1 MSKTELIV
9 EGMHCASCS
18 ALVQKKLSETKGIK
32 KSNVNFAAGKAF
44 VEFDEQQISLQSI
57 TELITK
63 LGYKTSIGFDLE
75 REKKLR
81 AEEISSLK
89 KTLYFSTALTVP
101 VFILGMFL
109 MDFPYR
115 IWLLFIL
122 STPVQFIAGKRFY
135 QGAWSSLRNKTASM
149 DTLIALGTSAA
160 YFYSV
165 ASLLGFVSEQYF
177 ETAAM
182 LITLVLVGKYLEA
195 LAKGK
200 TSEAI
205 RKLMNLSPKTAL
217 IERNG
222 KEIVIPA
229 SEIAEN
235 DIIVVKP
242 GKQIPT
248 DGIII
253 SGNTSIDESMLTGE
267 SIAVE
272 KKINDKVFAGTL
284 NKFGFIKFKALKVGE
299 ETVLA
304 QIIKLVEEA
313 QGSKADIQ
321 RFADK
326 VSSVFVPAILVI
338 ALITF
343 LSWVFVFSEGL
354 TFGLVAAVSVLVIA
368 CPCALG
374 LATPTAIMVGTGKGA
389 ENGILIKNAEALEL
403 SHKINAVIFDKTGTL
418 TQGKPKLTDVV
429 SFSSLKENNILS
441 ISASLEK
448 NSEHPLA
455 EAIVSAAKT
464 KKLSFLAV
472 NSFKAVSGKGIK
484 GKIKGKEYFLGSIN
498 YAKEIHS
505 LEKINS
511 QISGLE
517 SQGKTVMLVFSEKEV
532 FGGIAVA
539 DTVKESSKST
549 VEKLNQMGIKVWMIT
564 GDNKRTANAI
574 AKTLGIENVF
584 AEVLPD
590 QKSDYVKKLQKEGK
604 IVAMVGD
611 GINDAP
617 ALAQADLG
625 IAMSQGS
632 DIAIEA
638 GNIVLMKSNPQDVV
652 SAIILGKK
660 TINKIKQNLFW
671 ALIYNVIGIPVAAG
685 ILYYPF
691 GILLSPV
698 FAGAAMALSSV
709 SVVSNSLL
717 LKNAKI
723 IQQKI

>member
-1 MSKTELIV
+1 MTKSELIV

-18 ALVQKKLSETKGIK
+18 ALIQRKLLETEGIK

-44 VEFDEQQISLQSI
+44 VEFEEQKISAEKISEI
-57 TELITK
+57 ITK
-63 LGYKTSIGFDLE
+63 LGYKASIGFDLE
-75 REKKLR
+75 RERKLR

-89 KTLYFSTALTVP
+89 KTLYFSLALTVP

-115 IWLLFIL
+115 IWILFVL

-165 ASLLGFVSEQYF
+165 AALAGFVSEQYF

-182 LITLVLVGKYLEA
+182 LITLVLFGKYLEA

-217 IERNG
+217 VERNG
-222 KEIVIPA
+222 KEISIPA
-229 SEIAEN
+229 SEIKEN
-235 DIIVVKP
+235 DIIIVKP
-242 GKQIPT
+242 GMQIPT
-248 DGIII
+248 DGIIT

-267 SIAVE
+267 SIAIE
-272 KKINDKVFAGTL
+272 KKIKDKVFAGTL
-284 NKFGFIKFKALKVGE
+284 NKHGFIKFKALKIGE

-326 VSSVFVPAILVI
+326 ISSVFVPAILVI
-338 ALITF
+338 ALVTF
-343 LSWVFVFSEGL
+343 VFWVFVFNEGF
-354 TFGLVAAVSVLVIA
+354 TFGLVASVSVLVIA

-418 TQGKPKLTDVV
+418 TKGKPKLTDVFSV
-429 SFSSLKENNILS
+429 SSLKENTLLS

-455 EAIVSAAKT
+455 DAIIEGAK
-464 KKLSFLAV
+464 KRKLSFLKVDSFNAV
-472 NSFKAVSGKGIK
+472 PGKGIQ
-484 GKIKGKEYFLGSIN
+484 GKIKNKEYFLGSAN
-498 YAKEIHS
+498 YAKEFLS
-505 LEKINS
+505 VEKINTR
-511 QISGLE
+511 ISKLE
-517 SQGKTVMLVFSEKEV
+517 SQGKTVMLVFSKKEV

-539 DTVKESSKST
+539 DTIKDSSKNA
-549 VEKLNQMGIKVWMIT
+549 VEKLKQMKIEVWMIT

-584 AEVLPD
+584 AEVLPN
-590 QKSDYVKKLQKEGK
+590 QKSDYVKKLQEQGK
-604 IVAMVGD
+604 TVAMVGD

-617 ALAQADLG
+617 ALARADLG

-638 GNIVLMKSNPQDVV
+638 GNIVLMKSNPSDVV
-652 SAIILGKK
+652 SAITLGKK

-685 ILYYPF
+685 ILYYSF

-709 SVVSNSLL
+709 SVVTNSLL
-717 LKNAKI
+717 LKGAKI
-723 IQQKI
+723 D

>member
-1 MSKTELIV
+1 MAKTELII
-9 EGMHCASCS
+9 EGMHCSSCS
-18 ALVQKKLSETKGIK
+18 ALIQRKLSEASGIK

-44 VEFDEQQISLQSI
+44 VEFDEKKIALEKI
-57 TELITK
+57 TEVITK
-63 LGYKTSIGFDLE
+63 LGYKAIVGFDLE

-81 AEEISSLK
+81 EKEISSLK
-89 KTLYFSTALTVP
+89 KTLVFSTMLTIP
-101 VFILGMFL
+101 VFFLGMIL
-109 MDFPYR
+109 MDFPFR
-115 IWLLFIL
+115 LWLLFIL

-135 QGAWSSLRNKTASM
+135 LGAWSSLRNKTASM

-165 ASLLGFVSEQYF
+165 SALFGFVSEQFF
-177 ETAAM
+177 ETAAI
-182 LITLVLVGKYLEA
+182 LITLVLLGKYLEA
-195 LAKGK
+195 IAKGR

-205 RKLMNLSPKTAL
+205 KKLMNISPKTAL
-217 IERNG
+217 VERNG
-222 KEIVIPA
+222 KEVLIPA
-229 SEIAEN
+229 TEIAEN
-235 DIIVVKP
+235 DLILVKP
-242 GKQIPT
+242 GTKIPT
-248 DGIII
+248 DGIIV

-272 KKINDKVFAGTL
+272 KKINDKVFAGTM
-284 NKFGFIKFKALKVGE
+284 NFNGFIKFRATKIGE

-343 LSWVFVFSEGL
+343 LAWLVVFNEGFSFAL
-354 TFGLVAAVSVLVIA
+354 AASVSVLVIA

-374 LATPTAIMVGTGKGA
+374 LATPTAIMVGTGRGA

-403 SHKINAVIFDKTGTL
+403 SHKINAVVFDKTGTL
-418 TQGKPKLTDVV
+418 TIGKPKLTDVFSV
-429 SFSSLKENNILS
+429 SELKENEILS

-455 EAIVSAAKT
+455 EAVVAGAKA
-464 KKLSFLAV
+464 KKLFFSKVDL
-472 NSFKAVSGKGIK
+472 FKAVPGKGIQ

-505 LEKINS
+505 LEKINLQVS
-511 QISGLE
+511 ELE
-517 SQGKTVMLVFSEKEV
+517 SQGKTVMLVFSKNKV
-532 FGGIAVA
+532 LGGIAVA
-539 DTVKESSKST
+539 DVVRESSKNA
-549 VEKLNQMGIKVWMIT
+549 VEKLNQIGIQVWMIS
-564 GDNKRTANAI
+564 GDNNRTANAI
-574 AKTLGIENVF
+574 AKSLGIENVF
-584 AEVLPD
+584 AEVLPS
-590 QKSDYVKKLQKEGK
+590 QKADYIKKLQQEGK

-638 GNIVLMKSNPQDVV
+638 GNIVLMKSNPLDVV
-652 SAIILGKK
+652 SAITLGKK
-660 TINKIKQNLFW
+660 TLNKIKQNLFW
-671 ALIYNVIGIPVAAG
+671 ALVYNVLGIPIAAG
-685 ILYYPF
+685 VLYYSF

-698 FAGAAMALSSV
+698 IAGGAMALSSV

-723 IQQKI
+723 

>member
-1 MSKTELIV
+1 MIKSELII

-18 ALVQKKLSETKGIK
+18 TLVQKKLSETEGIA

-44 VEFDEQQISLQSI
+44 VEFDEKKVTLEKI
-57 TELITK
+57 TEIITK
-63 LGYKTSIGFDLE
+63 LGYKASIGFDLE
-75 REKKLR
+75 RERKLR
-81 AEEISSLK
+81 EGEISSLK
-89 KTLYFSTALTVP
+89 KTLLFSAILTLP
-101 VFILGMFL
+101 VFILGMFI

-115 IWLLFIL
+115 LWIMFIL
-122 STPVQFIAGKRFY
+122 ATPVQFIAGRRFY
-135 QGAWSSLRNKTASM
+135 QGAWSALRNKSASM

-165 ASLLGFVSEQYF
+165 VALLGFLQEQYF
-177 ETAAM
+177 ETAAI

-195 LAKGK
+195 VAKGR

-217 IERNG
+217 VERNG
-222 KEIVIPA
+222 KELTINA
-229 SEIAEN
+229 SEIREN
-235 DIIVVKP
+235 DIIIVKP
-242 GKQIPT
+242 GAQIPT
-248 DGIII
+248 DGLII

-272 KKINDKVFAGTL
+272 KKINDKVFAGTM
-284 NKFGFIKFKALKVGE
+284 NKQGFIKFRATKVGT

-326 VSSVFVPAILVI
+326 ISSVFVPAILVI
-338 ALITF
+338 ALLTF
-343 LSWVFVFSEGL
+343 LAWLFVFPEG
-354 TFGLVAAVSVLVIA
+354 FAFALVAAVSVLVIA

-418 TQGKPKLTDVV
+418 TVGKPKLTNVFSV
-429 SFSSLKENNILS
+429 SEIKENELLS

-455 EAIVSAAKT
+455 DAIVSGAES
-464 KKLSFLAV
+464 KKLSLSKVDA
-472 NSFKAVSGKGIK
+472 FKAIPGKGIQ
-484 GKIKGKEYFLGSIN
+484 GKIKSKEYFLGSVN
-498 YAKEIHS
+498 YAKELHNLDSIA
-505 LEKINS
+505 S
-511 QISGLE
+511 QLSKLE
-517 SQGKTVMLVFSEKEV
+517 SEGKTVMLVFSKTKIL
-532 FGGIAVA
+532 GGIAVA
-539 DTVKESSKST
+539 DTIKETSKNAVS
-549 VEKLNQMGIKVWMIT
+549 KLKEMNIGVWMIT
-564 GDNKRTANAI
+564 GDNKRTADAI

-584 AEVLPD
+584 AEVLPN
-590 QKSDYVKKLQKEGK
+590 QKSEYVKKLQKEGK
-604 IVAMVGD
+604 VVAMVGD

-638 GNIVLMKSNPQDVV
+638 GNVVLMKSNPMDVV

-671 ALIYNVIGIPVAAG
+671 ALVYNTLGIPIAAG
-685 ILYYPF
+685 LLYYPF
-691 GILLSPV
+691 GILLSPMI
-698 FAGAAMALSSV
+698 AGGAMALSSV
-709 SVVSNSLL
+709 SVVTNSLL
-717 LKNAKI
+717 LKRIKL
-723 IQQKI
+723 K

>member
-1 MSKTELIV
+1 MTKTELIV
-9 EGMHCASCS
+9 EKMHCASCS
-18 ALVQKKLSETKGIK
+18 ALIQRKLSETNGIK

-44 VEFDEQQISLQSI
+44 VEFEEKKITAEKISEIIS
-57 TELITK
+57 K
-63 LGYKTSIGFDLE
+63 LGYKASIGFDLE
-75 REKKLR
+75 RERKLR
-81 AEEISSLK
+81 EKEISSLK
-89 KTLYFSTALTVP
+89 KTLYFSLALTVP

-109 MDFPYR
+109 MDFPFR
-115 IWLLFIL
+115 IWILFVL
-122 STPVQFIAGKRFY
+122 STPVQFIAGRRFY
-135 QGAWSSLRNKTASM
+135 LGAWSSLRNKTASM

-165 ASLLGFVSEQYF
+165 AALIGFVSEQYF

-182 LITLVLVGKYLEA
+182 LITLVLFGKYLEA
-195 LAKGK
+195 IAKGK
-200 TSEAI
+200 TSKAI

-217 IERNG
+217 VERKG
-222 KEIVIPA
+222 KEILIPA
-229 SEIAEN
+229 SEIKEN
-235 DIIVVKP
+235 DIIIVKP
-242 GKQIPT
+242 GTQIPT
-248 DGIII
+248 DGVII

-267 SIAVE
+267 SIAIE
-272 KKINDKVFAGTL
+272 KKIKDKVFAGTI
-284 NKFGFIKFKALKVGE
+284 NKNGFIKFKALKIGE

-326 VSSVFVPAILVI
+326 ISSVFVPAILGI
-338 ALITF
+338 ALVTF
-343 LSWVFVFSEGL
+343 VLWVFVFSEGF
-354 TFGLVAAVSVLVIA
+354 TFGLVASVSVLVIA

-418 TQGKPKLTDVV
+418 TNGKPKLTDVFSV
-429 SFSSLKENNILS
+429 SSLKENTLLAV
-441 ISASLEK
+441 SASLEK

-455 EAIVSAAKT
+455 DAVIAGAKAR
-464 KKLSFLAV
+464 KLSFLKV
-472 NSFKAVSGKGIK
+472 DFFKAVPGKGIK
-484 GKIKGKEYFLGSIN
+484 GKIKNKEYFLGSIN
-498 YAKEIHS
+498 YAKEMHS

-511 QISGLE
+511 QISKLE
-517 SQGKTVMLVFSEKEV
+517 SQGKTVMLVFSKKEV

-539 DTVKESSKST
+539 DTTKDSSKNA
-549 VEKLNQMGIKVWMIT
+549 VEKLKQNKIEVWMIT

-574 AKTLGIENVF
+574 AKTLGIKNVF
-584 AEVLPD
+584 AEVMPD
-590 QKSDYVKKLQKEGK
+590 HKSDYVKKLQKQGK
-604 IVAMVGD
+604 TVAMVGD

-617 ALAQADLG
+617 ALARADLG

-638 GNIVLMKSNPQDVV
+638 GNIVLMKSNPSDVV
-652 SAIILGKK
+652 SAITLGKK

-685 ILYYPF
+685 ILYYSF

-709 SVVSNSLL
+709 SVVTNSLL
-717 LKNAKI
+717 LKGAKI
-723 IQQKI
+723 